1 VIDLVSKIWRDK
13 RVQKDVRETAD
24 VMKMKKNSFTLQLKD
39 FWLQLPLMPFP
50 QQRATPQI
58 AVKSE

>member
-50 QQRATPQI
+50 QQERLR
-58 AVKSE
+58 K